1 MNINQIW
8 RLVGPG
14 LVYAGAAVGV
24 SHLVQSTRA
33 GASFGYGLIWI
44 VLLVNFLKYP
54 FFEAAPRFV
63 AATGK
68 NLIEGYLSLGKWA
81 LWLFA
86 FVTLST
92 VFAVQGAVT
101 MVTSGLAIE
110 ISGVAWEPWQWSLIL
125 LVLCSILLLLGK
137 YSVLDN
143 VMKIIVVSLS
153 VTSLVALIASFDIK
167 NQISNNEL
175 PLFEWEN
182 TTHILFLVALIGWM
196 PAPFDISVWQ
206 SMWIQEKVK
215 IEKNYSFKRSLFD
228 FHLGYWGTAILA
240 VIFLILGANVFYFN
254 GIETSHQAGLFA
266 SQLINIFTHSIGK
279 WAYFFIAIAAFS
291 TMLSTTIAVLDGF
304 SRVLVPVSIEIIKKD
319 IQPRLVY
326 TAWLLTICFGGL
338 LLITKFSQNMK
349 SMVDF
354 ATSVSF
360 LTTPI
365 LGWMNLKLMR
375 QNFIQPRFRYPKFT
389 LYIAY
394 IGLFLISSFGLVYLY
409 FLLA

>member
-1 MNINQIW
+1 MKLFRFWSNI
-8 RLVGPG
+8 GPG

-33 GASFGYGLIWI
+33 GASFGYSLIWI
-44 VLLVNFLKYP
+44 ILLVNFLKYP
-54 FFEAAPRFV
+54 FFEAAPRYV

-110 ISGVAWEPWQWSLIL
+110 ISGVAWEPWQWSMIL
-125 LVLCSILLLLGK
+125 LSLCSILLLLGK
-137 YSVLDN
+137 YSALDSF
-143 VMKIIVVSLS
+143 MKIIVISLS
-153 VTSLVALIASFDIK
+153 ATSLIALIASFSMK
-167 NQISNNEL
+167 NQSSNIEL
-175 PLFEWEN
+175 AQFDWVN

-206 SMWIQEKVK
+206 SMWIQEKTK
-215 IEKNYSFKRSLFD
+215 IESNYSFKRSLFD
-228 FHLGYWGTAILA
+228 FHLGYWGTALLA
-240 VIFLILGANVFYFN
+240 GIFLMLGANVFYFD
-254 GIETSHQAGLFA
+254 GIETSHQAGQFA
-266 SQLINIFTHSIGK
+266 SQLINIYTETIGS
-279 WAYFFIAIAAFS
+279 WAYLFIAIAAFT

-304 SRVLVPVSIEIIKKD
+304 SRVLVPVSIEIVKKE
-319 IQPRLVY
+319 IHPRVVY
-326 TAWLLTICFGGL
+326 TAWLLTICSGGL
-338 LLITKFSQNMK
+338 LLISKFSHNMK

-365 LGWMNLKLMR
+365 LGWMNLKLMH
-375 QNFIQPRFRYPKFT
+375 QKNILPNYRFPKFT
-389 LYIAY
+389 SILAMFS
-394 IGLFLISSFGLVYLY
+394 LLLISCFALIYLFY
-409 FLLA
+409 ILN